1 MRGTKGGEKGGLGRA
16 EILKSETL
24 MGRMLRSTPEF
35 GVSGELTL
43 IFITSTLALPAVLP
57 RFILFIFVWRRR
69 IFGWGNRR
77 DARAPLSAGFENQD
91 APVVQEDF
99 WCFP

>member
-24 MGRMLRSTPEF
+24 MGRMLRWTPEF

-43 IFITSTLALPAVLP
+43 IFISSTLALPAVLP
-57 RFILFIFVWRRR
+57 RFILF
-69 IFGWGNRR
+69 
-77 DARAPLSAGFENQD
+77 RANAFNLLKNQ
-91 APVVQEDF
+91 QKT
-99 WCFP
+99 CTL

>member
-43 IFITSTLALPAVLP
+43 ILITPTLALPAVLP
-57 RFILFIFVWRRR
+57 RFILFIF
-69 IFGWGNRR
+69 
-77 DARAPLSAGFENQD
+77 RANAFNLLKNQ
-91 APVVQEDF
+91 QKT
-99 WCFP
+99 CTL